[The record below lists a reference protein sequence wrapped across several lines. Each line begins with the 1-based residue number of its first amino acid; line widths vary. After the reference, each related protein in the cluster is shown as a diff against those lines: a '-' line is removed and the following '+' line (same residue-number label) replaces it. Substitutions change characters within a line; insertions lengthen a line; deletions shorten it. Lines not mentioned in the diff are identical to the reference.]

1 MIDSPLSKDKNTP
14 MNILIIDDH
23 RIFSAGLEFLLDGIS
38 DNNVIT
44 TEVSCEGV
52 LKNKDNMVAPDLIL
66 LDYNLPNSF
75 GEQSLTLIKEA
86 FPSSIVVIIS
96 SEESHAII
104 HSMIEGGAAGYIP
117 KSSEPKL
124 LEHALNLV
132 LAGGV
137 YLPPQ
142 AFDTLG
148 RRIQMPETR
157 SLTERQE
164 QVLRGAVSGKT
175 NKVIAIELD
184 IAEGTVKSH
193 LSSAYECMGVNNRT
207 EAVLIAAKFGIGN
220 PIY

>member
-1 MIDSPLSKDKNTP
+1 

-38 DNNVIT
+38 ENNSIT
-44 TEVSCEGV
+44 TEVSCEDV
-52 LKNKDNMVAPDLIL
+52 LKNKDSMIAPDLIL
-66 LDYNLPNSF
+66 LDYNLRNTY
-75 GEQSLTLIKEA
+75 GEQSLTLIKDA
-86 FPSSIVVIIS
+86 FPASIVVIIS
-96 SEESHAII
+96 SEESHGII
-104 HSMIEGGAAGYIP
+104 HSMIEAGAAGYIP

-148 RRIQMPETR
+148 RRIQTSGAK

-164 QVLRGAVSGKT
+164 QVLRGAVAGKT
-175 NKVIAIELD
+175 NKVIANELD

-193 LSSAYECMGVNNRT
+193 LSSAYECMGVSNRT
-207 EAVLIAAKFGIGN
+207 EAVLVAAKFGIGS
-220 PIY
+220 PLPSYR

>member
-1 MIDSPLSKDKNTP
+1 

-23 RIFSAGLEFLLDGIS
+23 RIFSAGLEFLLDGIC
-38 DNNVIT
+38 DNNQVT
-44 TEVSCEGV
+44 TEVNCEDA
-52 LKNKDNMVAPDLIL
+52 LKLKEGSSPPDLIL
-66 LDYNLPNSF
+66 LDYNLPNSY

-96 SEESHAII
+96 SEESHSVI

-148 RRIQMPETR
+148 RRIAVPQAKA
-157 SLTERQE
+157 LTERQE
-164 QVLRGAVSGKT
+164 QVLRGAVSGKS
-175 NKVIAIELD
+175 NKVIASELD

-193 LSSAYECMGVNNRT
+193 LSSAYEAMGVNNRT
-207 EAVLIAAKFGIGN
+207 EAVLVAAKFGIGN
-220 PIY
+220 PLSLA

>member
-1 MIDSPLSKDKNTP
+1 

-38 DNNVIT
+38 SNNRIS
-44 TEVSCEGV
+44 TEVSCEGA
-52 LKNKDNMVAPDLIL
+52 LRHKAKMAAPELIL
-66 LDYNLPNSF
+66 LDYNLPNSY
-75 GEQSLTLIKEA
+75 GEQSLTLIKAA

-96 SEESHAII
+96 SEESHTII
-104 HSMIEGGAAGYIP
+104 HSMIEGGAAGFIP

-124 LEHALNLV
+124 LEQALNLV

-148 RRIQMPETR
+148 RRIQVPER
-157 SLTERQE
+157 KFLTERQE
-164 QVLRGAVSGKT
+164 QVLRGAVAGKT
-175 NKVIAIELD
+175 NKVIACELN

-193 LSSAYECMGVNNRT
+193 LSSAYDSLGVSNRT
-207 EAVLIAAKFGIGN
+207 EAVLVAAKYGISG
-220 PIY
+220 PTKTPR

>member
-1 MIDSPLSKDKNTP
+1 

-38 DNNVIT
+38 ENNSIT
-44 TEVSCEGV
+44 TEVSCDDV
-52 LKNKDNMVAPDLIL
+52 LRNKDSMIAPDLIL
-66 LDYNLPNSF
+66 LDYNLRNTY
-75 GEQSLTLIKEA
+75 GEQSLTLIKDT
-86 FPSSIVVIIS
+86 FPASIVVIIS
-96 SEESHAII
+96 SEESHGII

-148 RRIQMPETR
+148 RRIQTSAAK

-164 QVLRGAVSGKT
+164 QVLRGAVAGKT
-175 NKVIAIELD
+175 NKVIANELD

-193 LSSAYECMGVNNRT
+193 LSSAYECMGVSNRT
-207 EAVLIAAKFGIGN
+207 EAVLVAAKFGIGS
-220 PIY
+220 PLPSYR

>member
-1 MIDSPLSKDKNTP
+1 

-38 DNNVIT
+38 ENNNIT
-44 TEVSCEGV
+44 TEVSCEDV
-52 LKNKDNMVAPDLIL
+52 LRNRHSMIAPDLIL
-66 LDYNLPNSF
+66 LDYNLPNTY
-75 GEQSLTLIKEA
+75 GEQSLTLIKDA
-86 FPSSIVVIIS
+86 FPASIVVIIS
-96 SEESHAII
+96 SEESHGII

-148 RRIQMPETR
+148 RRIQR
-157 SLTERQE
+157 SAAKSLTERQE
-164 QVLRGAVSGKT
+164 QVLRGAVAGKT
-175 NKVIAIELD
+175 NKVIANELD

-193 LSSAYECMGVNNRT
+193 LSSAYECMGVSNRT
-207 EAVLIAAKFGIGN
+207 EAVLVAAKFGIGS
-220 PIY
+220 PLPTYR

>member
-1 MIDSPLSKDKNTP
+1 

-23 RIFSAGLEFLLDGIS
+23 RNFSACLEFLLDGIS
-38 DNNVIT
+38 ENNSIT
-44 TEVSCEGV
+44 TEVSCEDV
-52 LKNKDNMVAPDLIL
+52 LKNKDSMIAPDLIL
-66 LDYNLPNSF
+66 LDYNLRNTY
-75 GEQSLTLIKEA
+75 GEQSLTLIKDT
-86 FPSSIVVIIS
+86 FPASIVVIIS
-96 SEESHAII
+96 SEESHGII

-148 RRIQMPETR
+148 RRIQTSAAK

-164 QVLRGAVSGKT
+164 QVLRGAVAGKT
-175 NKVIAIELD
+175 NKVIANELD

-193 LSSAYECMGVNNRT
+193 LSSAYECMGVSNRT
-207 EAVLIAAKFGIGN
+207 EAVLVAAKFGIGS
-220 PIY
+220 PLPSYR